1 MFLRLM
7 PKKPTL
13 SKKRGFNLMSL
24 TSSKLLKVEHK
35 PIKKNYQPS
44 RNPNA
49 CNPTY
54 LRPLNVGCSY
64 CTDKSGRKKNYGN
77 LYRLY
82 THFCHHHSNQP
93 RYKELIMSLAD
104 FLLDGTLL

>member
-1 MFLRLM
+1 
-7 PKKPTL
+7 
-13 SKKRGFNLMSL
+13 MSL
-24 TSSKLLKVEHK
+24 TSPKLLKVELK
-35 PIKKNYQPS
+35 PKKKNYQPS

-54 LRPLNVGCSY
+54 LKPIKVGCRY
-64 CTDKSGRKKNYGN
+64 CNNSGRPKDFGN

-82 THFCHHHSNQP
+82 SHFCHHHSNEP
-93 RYKELIMSLAD
+93 RYKELTMSLAD